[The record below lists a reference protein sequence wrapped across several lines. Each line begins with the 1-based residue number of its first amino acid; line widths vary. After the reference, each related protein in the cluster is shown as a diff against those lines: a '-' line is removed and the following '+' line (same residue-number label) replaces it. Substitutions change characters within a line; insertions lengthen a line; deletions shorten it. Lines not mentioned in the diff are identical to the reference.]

1 MSQFIEIFY
10 GMETTP
16 VKDYIDD
23 SFPGEWGT
31 EDKDGNGVKV
41 IRTTNFTNSGK
52 LNLADVVTRS
62 IEDRKV
68 VRKQIKKYDTI
79 LERSGGTADNPVGR
93 VVLFEEDNLF
103 LCNNF
108 TQVLRFK
115 DVDPRFAFYALY
127 YFYQTN
133 RTAIR
138 SMGSKT
144 TGIQNLNMSKYLEI
158 GIPNASDEDQK
169 AFVTIAEQAD
179 KSKFGDFKSQFIEMF
194 GNPVTNT
201 KGWKTAKIKD
211 VAPEMPSKEQLSG
224 KIWLLNLDMIESN
237 TGRIIEKVYEDVEN
251 ALSVQSFDEG
261 NVLFSKLRPYLNKV
275 VIPDEPGMATTE
287 LVPLRP
293 EPSKLHK
300 VFLSHMLRGNQF
312 VNYANDIAGGTKM
325 PRMPLTELRNFDCIL
340 PPMDKQLEF
349 VFIAEQADKSKFG
362 DFKSQFIEMFGNPF
376 EINSEV
382 VPLSSLCSINPS
394 KPKGLD
400 DSLSVSFIPMDRI
413 SEDGEYAEFETK
425 PLKDVKKG
433 FTYCAEDDV
442 LFAKITPCMENGK
455 GAILKGL
462 SNGIGFGSTEFHV
475 LRPILGISNSEWLYF
490 LTKLNGFR
498 IDAAKN
504 MTGTGGQ
511 KRVPSSYLL
520 NFKVLKPQLE
530 VQREFAKIVH
540 QADKS
545 KSVIQKALV
554 YLNDIQSD
562 ELGKIA

>member
-1 MSQFIEIFY
+1 MSQFIEMFGDCKSQGTLSSLCATFIDGDWIESKDQSDNGIRLIQTGNVGFGFFKGREDKSRYITEETFKKLNCTEVMPGDILISRLPDPIGRACIVPEGIGKAITAVDCTIVRLNATLLPEFLISFSKTALYASQINKIKTGTTRLRVSRGNLGNVIIPIPPIESQHHFAAIAQQADKSKFGDFKSQFIEIFY

-179 KSKFGDFKSQFIEMF
+179 KSE
-194 GNPVTNT
+194 
-201 KGWKTAKIKD
+201 
-211 VAPEMPSKEQLSG
+211 
-224 KIWLLNLDMIESN
+224 
-237 TGRIIEKVYEDVEN
+237 
-251 ALSVQSFDEG
+251 
-261 NVLFSKLRPYLNKV
+261 
-275 VIPDEPGMATTE
+275 
-287 LVPLRP
+287 
-293 EPSKLHK
+293 
-300 VFLSHMLRGNQF
+300 
-312 VNYANDIAGGTKM
+312 
-325 PRMPLTELRNFDCIL
+325 
-340 PPMDKQLEF
+340 
-349 VFIAEQADKSKFG
+349 
-362 DFKSQFIEMFGNPF
+362 
-376 EINSEV
+376 
-382 VPLSSLCSINPS
+382 
-394 KPKGLD
+394 
-400 DSLSVSFIPMDRI
+400 
-413 SEDGEYAEFETK
+413 
-425 PLKDVKKG
+425 
-433 FTYCAEDDV
+433 
-442 LFAKITPCMENGK
+442 
-455 GAILKGL
+455 
-462 SNGIGFGSTEFHV
+462 
-475 LRPILGISNSEWLYF
+475 
-490 LTKLNGFR
+490 
-498 IDAAKN
+498 
-504 MTGTGGQ
+504 
-511 KRVPSSYLL
+511 
-520 NFKVLKPQLE
+520 
-530 VQREFAKIVH
+530 
-540 QADKS
+540 
-545 KSVIQKALV
+545 SVIQKALV